1 VGRAV
6 QVGVLGP
13 LEVEVDGEP
22 VEVMGGRL
30 RTLLTRLAMDAGRP
44 VDAAVLV
51 DAVWG
56 GAVPSDEANA
66 LQSLVSRLRR
76 GLGDP
81 GMVRQSAGGYLLAI
95 APDDVDAQRFARLA
109 HEGSE
114 ALRSGQPE
122 QAVALLDEAAGLW
135 RGPALADAMGAEF
148 AGAAAMRYDDLR
160 VRAATDRLQALVD
173 LGRAAEALAD
183 LESLAREHPLDE
195 RIAAL
200 LMTALADQGRQAHAL
215 AAYTR
220 IRDEL
225 AASLGVDPG
234 AGLRDA
240 HLRVLRGQPAA
251 ALDGDEADERPARRT
266 NLRAPLS
273 SFVGRDADAV
283 RLGQVLD
290 SNRLVTLVGP
300 GGAGKTRLA
309 TEVMAG
315 RLDSVADGVW
325 IVELAPVT
333 DPDAVAPTV
342 LGALGLRET
351 TVLDRN
357 RAAPGSRD
365 SATRLVD
372 GLAGREVAIVL
383 DNCEH
388 LIDAAA
394 RLADHLLA
402 QCPGLRILATS
413 REPLGIVGEVLVGV
427 APLASPESTAPE
439 AALASPAVRLFLD
452 RAAAVRRDGQVADDE
467 LATVVEIV
475 RRLDGLPLAI
485 ELAAARL
492 RALPL
497 ADVASR
503 LDDRFRL
510 LTGGSRTALPRHRT
524 LRAVVEWSWELL
536 SEPERLLLERLA
548 VFPAGATPESAAT
561 VCAGAGVEADG
572 VLDLLA
578 QLVDKS
584 LLQQQQ
590 GASGVRYRLLETIR
604 EYGLEQL
611 IASGTAGELRLAH
624 AHFFAELMCRSE
636 PALHGPDQLV
646 WLRQLRDE
654 RDNIVAALRTY
665 CDAGDAPGALSI
677 AVPSASLAMQLGDH
691 ADAVGWLESALAVP
705 GEVDPELHAVAHA
718 LHVVHLAASDEDT
731 DVVRDHLSLLDEAAV
746 HLQAI
751 DVARYPMVAI
761 LQPVVAMFRHDPDLD
776 RIIDEALANPDPW
789 VAAVARL
796 LRTGMAD
803 NSGDPAATKYHAELA
818 LEQFR
823 AVGDRWGISS
833 ALCAVAQQHTY
844 AGDHDRAAE
853 EYAEA
858 IELIREIGSTEDESR
873 ALIWLADLRVRQGD
887 IAAARRTARHAVA
900 LTEASGSL
908 VQRTFTLAI
917 AAIVERLAGDLVRA
931 RELQQQVLGWLD
943 RLPVGHPATR
953 HGEAMARGIAAGI
966 DLASGEVVAAQSG
979 VARAFD
985 AALGTDD
992 MPIVAAIG
1000 VVIADVCVGFGLD
1013 LMAADALGAATALR
1027 GTPDPTGPD
1036 IARLTAVL
1044 RDRLGDAGLRDGMAH
1059 SETLD
1064 RDSAIERLRTALAET
1079 GVAVAATSGS
1089 GAPPVAAQR

>member
-6 QVGVLGP
+6 QVGILGP
-13 LEVEVDGEP
+13 LEVAVDGAP

-44 VDAAVLV
+44 VDAAALV

-56 GAVPSDEANA
+56 AAVPTDEANA

-81 GMVRQSAGGYLLAI
+81 GMVRQSGGGYLLAV
-95 APDDVDAQRFARLA
+95 APDDVDAQRFTRLA

-114 ALRSGQPE
+114 ALRTGQPDR
-122 QAVALLDEAAGLW
+122 AVALLDEAAALW

-148 AGAAAMRYDDLR
+148 AGAAASRYDDLR

-173 LGRAAEALAD
+173 LGRSAEALAD
-183 LESLAREHPLDE
+183 LETLAREHPLDE

-200 LMTALADQGRQAHAL
+200 LVTALADQGRQAHAL
-215 AAYTR
+215 AAYAR

-240 HLRVLRGQPAA
+240 HLRVLRGEPAA
-251 ALDGDEADERPARRT
+251 AATDDEADDRPARRT
-266 NLRAPLS
+266 NLRAALS
-273 SFVGRDADAV
+273 SFVGRDADAF

-290 SNRLVTLVGP
+290 ANRLVTLVGP

-309 TEVMAG
+309 TEVMAS

-333 DPDAVAPTV
+333 DPAAVAPTV
-342 LGALGLRET
+342 LGALGLRES
-351 TVLDRN
+351 TVLDRT
-357 RAAPGSRD
+357 RTSTPSRD
-365 SATRLVD
+365 STARLVD
-372 GLAGREVAIVL
+372 GLADREVVIVL

-388 LIDAAA
+388 LVDAAA

-402 QCPGLRILATS
+402 QCSGLRILATS

-427 APLASPESTAPE
+427 GPLASPDSAEPE

-452 RAAAVRRDGQVADDE
+452 RAAAVRRDGPVTDDE
-467 LATVVEIV
+467 LPTVVEIV

-536 SEPERLLLERLA
+536 SDPERLLLERLA
-548 VFPAGATPESAAT
+548 VFPAGATLESAAA
-561 VCAGAGVEADG
+561 VCAGGGVDADD

-584 LLQQQQ
+584 LLQQHQ
-590 GASGVRYRLLETIR
+590 GAAGVRYRLLETIR

-611 IASGTAGELRLAH
+611 AASGTAAELRLAH
-624 AHFFAELMCRSE
+624 AHYFAELLSRSA

-654 RDNIVAALRTY
+654 RDNLIAALGTY
-665 CDAGDAPGALSI
+665 CDIGDAAGALSI

-705 GEVDPELHAVAHA
+705 GDVDPELHAVASA
-718 LHVVHLAASDEDT
+718 LLVVHLAASDTDT
-731 DVVRDHLSLLDEAAV
+731 ALIHDHVALLDEAAV
-746 HLQAI
+746 QLQSI
-751 DVARYPMVAI
+751 DVSRYPMVAI
-761 LQPVVAMFRHDPDLD
+761 LRPVVAMFRHDPDLD
-776 RIIDEALANPDPW
+776 RIIDDALDSPDPW

-796 LRTGMAD
+796 LRTGLAD
-803 NSGDPAATKYHAELA
+803 NVGDPAATQHHAELA

-823 AVGDRWGISS
+823 VIGDRWGISS

-844 AGDHDRAAE
+844 AGEHDRAAG

-887 IAAARRTARHAVA
+887 LAAARRTARHAVA
-900 LTEASGSL
+900 LTEASGSQ

-917 AAIVERLAGDLVRA
+917 AAFVERLAGDLTRA
-931 RELQQQVLGWLD
+931 RELQRQVLDLLD
-943 RLPVGHPATR
+943 RLPTGHPATR
-953 HGEAMARGIAAGI
+953 HGEAMALGIAAGI
-966 DLASGEVVAAQSG
+966 DLSSGDTPAAASG
-979 VARAFD
+979 VARAFT
-985 AALGTDD
+985 AALGTED

-1000 VVIADVCVGFGLD
+1000 VVIADVALAVGLD
-1013 LMAADALGAATALR
+1013 VTAAEALGAATALR

-1036 IARLTAVL
+1036 IARLSAVL
-1044 RDRLGDAGLRDGMAH
+1044 RDRLGDAGLREAMAR
-1059 SETLD
+1059 SGALD
-1064 RDSAIERLRTALAET
+1064 RDAAIERLRAALAET
-1079 GVAVAATSGS
+1079 GEAAGALAGS
-1089 GAPPVAAQR
+1089 GPPSVAGQG

>member
-1 VGRAV
+1 M
-6 QVGVLGP
+6 QIGVLGP
-13 LEVEVDGEP
+13 LEVEVDGAA
-22 VEVMGGRL
+22 VEVAGGRL

-56 GAVPSDEANA
+56 GDVPTDEANA

-76 GLGDP
+76 GLGDAA
-81 GMVRQSAGGYLLAI
+81 MVRQSGGGYLLAV
-95 APDDVDAQRFARLA
+95 APDDVDAQRFTRLA
-109 HEGSE
+109 QEGRE
-114 ALRSGQPE
+114 ALRAGQPAR
-122 QAVALLDEAAGLW
+122 AVDLLDQAAGLW
-135 RGPALADAMGAEF
+135 RGPALTDSIGAEF
-148 AGAAAMRYDDLR
+148 AGAAATRYDDLR
-160 VRAATDRLQALVD
+160 VRAATDRLQALVE
-173 LGRAAEALAD
+173 LGRAAEAVAD
-183 LESLAREHPLDE
+183 LEGLAREHPLDE

-200 LMTALADQGRQAHAL
+200 LMDALADQGRQAHAL

-234 AGLRDA
+234 SGLRDT
-240 HLRVLRGQPAA
+240 HLRVLRGQSAVTA
-251 ALDGDEADERPARRT
+251 DGRDGQPVRRT

-273 SFVGRDADAV
+273 SFVGRDADAL
-283 RLGQVLD
+283 RLNQVLD
-290 SNRLVTLVGP
+290 RCRLVTLVGP

-309 TEVMAG
+309 TEVMAT
-315 RLDSVADGVW
+315 RLDTVDDGVW

-333 DPDAVAPTV
+333 DPGAVAQTV
-342 LGALGLRET
+342 LGALGLREST
-351 TVLDRN
+351 MLDRT
-357 RAAPGSRD
+357 RTAPTSRD
-365 SATRLVD
+365 SLARLLD
-372 GLAGREVAIVL
+372 GLADREIAIVL

-413 REPLGIVGEVLVGV
+413 REPLGIVGEELVGV
-427 APLASPESTAPE
+427 APLTSPDSAEPLV
-439 AALASPAVRLFLD
+439 ALASPAVRLFLD
-452 RAAAVRRDGQVADDE
+452 RAAAVRRDGPLVDDD
-467 LATVVEIV
+467 LPTVVEIV

-492 RALPL
+492 RGLPL

-536 SEPERLLLERLA
+536 SDPERLLLERVA
-548 VFPAGATPESAAT
+548 VFPAGATPESAAA
-561 VCAGAGVEADG
+561 VCAGDGVEADD

-584 LLQQQQ
+584 LLQQHA
-590 GASGVRYRLLETIR
+590 GLAGVRFRLLETIR

-611 IASGTAGELRLAH
+611 AASGAATDLRLAH
-624 AHFFAELMCRSE
+624 ARFFADLVRRSE

-654 RDNIVAALRTY
+654 RDNVVAALGAY
-665 CDAGDAPGALSI
+665 CDVGDASGALSI

-691 ADAVGWLESALAVP
+691 AEAVGWLDSALAVP
-705 GEVDPELHAVAHA
+705 GEVDPELHAVASA
-718 LHVVHLAASDEDT
+718 LHAVHQSASDADT
-731 DVVRDHLSLLDEAAV
+731 PGVRDHTALLDEAAV
-746 HLQAI
+746 HLQSI

-761 LQPVVAMFRHDPDLD
+761 LRPVVAMFRHDPDLD
-776 RIIDEALANPDPW
+776 RIVDESLASPDPW
-789 VAAVARL
+789 VAAVARV
-796 LRTGMAD
+796 LRSGLAD
-803 NSGDPAATKYHAELA
+803 NVGDQAATQHHAELA

-823 AVGDRWGISS
+823 VLGDRWGIST

-844 AGDHDRAAE
+844 AGDHERAAE

-873 ALIWLADLRVRQGD
+873 ALVWLADLRVRQGD
-887 IAAARRTARHAVA
+887 IAAARLTVRQAVA
-900 LTEASGSL
+900 ITEAGGSL

-917 AAIVERLAGDLVRA
+917 AAHVERLAGDLVRA
-931 RELQQQVLGWLD
+931 KELQQQVLGWLD
-943 RLPVGHPATR
+943 RMPTGHPAMR
-953 HGEAMARGIAAGI
+953 HGEAMARGIAAEI
-966 DLASGEVVAAQSG
+966 DVASGDTVAAAAG
-979 VARAFD
+979 VASALV
-985 AALGTDD
+985 AAIDTDD
-992 MPIVAAIG
+992 MPVVAAIG
-1000 VVIADVCVGFGLD
+1000 VVIADVALALD
-1013 LMAADALGAATALR
+1013 LDVTAAQALGAATALR
-1027 GTPDPTGPD
+1027 GTPDPTAPD
-1036 IARLTAVL
+1036 IARLSAVL
-1044 RDRLGDAGLRDGMAH
+1044 SDRLGEVGFRDAMARA
-1059 SETLD
+1059 EALD

-1079 GVAVAATSGS
+1079 REAAAAATESGPAAVS
-1089 GAPPVAAQR
+1089 GKR

>member
-13 LEVEVDGEP
+13 LQVEVDGAP

-44 VDAAVLV
+44 VDAATLV

-56 GAVPSDEANA
+56 GAVPTDEANA

-76 GLGDP
+76 GLGDA
-81 GMVRQSAGGYLLAI
+81 GMVRQSGGGYLLAVG
-95 APDDVDAQRFARLA
+95 PDDVDAQRFTRLA

-114 ALRSGQPE
+114 ALRTGQPDR
-122 QAVALLDEAAGLW
+122 AVALLEEAAGLW

-148 AGAAAMRYDDLR
+148 AGEAASRYDDLR

-173 LGRAAEALAD
+173 LGRSAEALAD
-183 LESLAREHPLDE
+183 LETLAREHPLDE

-200 LMTALADQGRQAHAL
+200 LVTALADQGRQAHAL

-251 ALDGDEADERPARRT
+251 GSDDEDGERPARRT

-283 RLGQVLD
+283 RLSQVLD
-290 SNRLVTLVGP
+290 ANRLVTLVGP

-309 TEVMAG
+309 TEVMAS

-333 DPDAVAPTV
+333 DPGAVAPTV
-342 LGALGLRET
+342 LAALGLRES
-351 TVLDRN
+351 TVLDRTT
-357 RAAPGSRD
+357 RTSTVSRD

-372 GLAGREVAIVL
+372 GLADREIVIVL

-388 LIDAAA
+388 LVDAAA

-427 APLASPESTAPE
+427 APLASPDSTEPE
-439 AALASPAVRLFLD
+439 VALASPAVRLFLD
-452 RAAAVRRDGQVADDE
+452 RAAAVRRDGPVADDE

-492 RALPL
+492 RGLPL

-536 SEPERLLLERLA
+536 SDPERLLLERLA
-548 VFPAGATPESAAT
+548 VFPAGATPESAAA
-561 VCAGAGVEADG
+561 VCAGDGVEADD

-590 GASGVRYRLLETIR
+590 GAAGVRFRLLETIR

-611 IASGTAGELRLAH
+611 AASGTATERRLAH
-624 AHFFAELMCRSE
+624 ARYFSELARHSE

-646 WLRQLRDE
+646 WIRQLRDE
-654 RDNIVAALRTY
+654 RDNIIAALGEY
-665 CDAGDAPGALSI
+665 CDAGDASGALSI

-705 GEVDPELHAVAHA
+705 GEVDPELHAVATA
-718 LHVVHLAASDEDT
+718 LHVVHLAASDTDT
-731 DVVRDHLSLLDEAAV
+731 ALVHDHKALLDDAAA
-746 HLQAI
+746 HLESI
-751 DVARYPMVAI
+751 DVSRYPMVAI
-761 LQPVVAMFRHDPDLD
+761 LRPVVAMFRHDPDLD
-776 RIIDEALANPDPW
+776 RIIDEALASPDPW
-789 VAAVARL
+789 VAAVAQL
-796 LRTGMAD
+796 LRSGLAD
-803 NSGDPAATKYHAELA
+803 NSGDPATTQHHAELA

-823 AVGDRWGISS
+823 VVGDRWGISG

-873 ALIWLADLRVRQGD
+873 ALIWLADLRIRQGD
-887 IAAARRTARHAVA
+887 LAAARRTARHAVT

-908 VQRTFTLAI
+908 VQRTFTLAV

-931 RELQQQVLGWLD
+931 TELQQQVLGLLD
-943 RLPVGHPATR
+943 RLPTGHPAMR

-966 DLASGEVVAAQSG
+966 DLASGDTVGAAAG
-979 VARAFD
+979 VARAFE
-985 AALGTDD
+985 ASLGTDD
-992 MPIVAAIG
+992 LPIVAAIG
-1000 VVIADVCVGFGLD
+1000 VVIADVALAVGLD
-1013 LMAADALGAATALR
+1013 VTAAEAIGAATALR

-1036 IARLTAVL
+1036 IARLSAVL
-1044 RDRLGDAGLRDGMAH
+1044 RDRLGDAGLADAMAR
-1059 SETLD
+1059 SEALD
-1064 RDSAIERLRTALAET
+1064 RDAAIERLKLALVET
-1079 GVAVAATSGS
+1079 DEAVAALTGS
-1089 GAPPVAAQR
+1089 GPSPVAGQR

>member
-1 VGRAV
+1 VTGAL
-6 QVGVLGP
+6 QIGVLGP
-13 LEVEVDGEP
+13 LEVEVDGAA
-22 VEVMGGRL
+22 VDVAGGRL

-44 VDAAVLV
+44 VDAAALV

-56 GAVPSDEANA
+56 SDVPTDEANA

-76 GLGDP
+76 GLGDAA
-81 GMVRQSAGGYLLAI
+81 MVRQSGGGYLLAVS
-95 APDDVDAQRFARLA
+95 PDDVDAQRFTRLA
-109 HEGSE
+109 QEGSE
-114 ALRSGQPE
+114 ALRSGQPAR
-122 QAVALLDEAAGLW
+122 AVLLLDQAAGLW
-135 RGPALADAMGAEF
+135 RGPALTDSIGAEF
-148 AGAAAMRYDDLR
+148 AGAAATRYDDLR
-160 VRAATDRLQALVD
+160 VRASTDRLQALVD
-173 LGRAAEALAD
+173 LGRASEALAD
-183 LESLAREHPLDE
+183 LEALAREHPLDE

-200 LMTALADQGRQAHAL
+200 LVTALADQGRQADAL

-240 HLRVLRGQPAA
+240 HLRVLRGEPAA
-251 ALDGDEADERPARRT
+251 DRQPDRPVRRT

-273 SFVGRDADAV
+273 SFVGRDADAL

-290 SNRLVTLVGP
+290 ANRLVTLVGP

-309 TEVMAG
+309 TEVMAT
-315 RLDSVADGVW
+315 RLDTVADGVW

-333 DPDAVAPTV
+333 DPGAVAQTV
-342 LGALGLRET
+342 LGALGLRES
-351 TVLDRN
+351 TVLDRTMTST
-357 RAAPGSRD
+357 ASRD

-372 GLAGREVAIVL
+372 GIADREVVIVL

-394 RLADHLLA
+394 RLADRLLA

-427 APLASPESTAPE
+427 APLASPDSTDPE
-439 AALASPAVRLFLD
+439 AVLASPAVRLFLD
-452 RAAAVRRDGQVADDE
+452 RAAAVRRDGPVADAE
-467 LATVVEIV
+467 LGIVVEIV

-536 SEPERLLLERLA
+536 SDPERLLLERLA
-548 VFPAGATPESAAT
+548 VFPAGATPESAAA
-561 VCAGAGVEADG
+561 VCSGEGVEADD

-584 LLQQQQ
+584 LLQQHS
-590 GASGVRYRLLETIR
+590 GAAGVRFRLLETIR

-611 IASGTAGELRLAH
+611 AASGTATKLRLAH
-624 AHFFAELMCRSE
+624 AHFFADLVRRSE

-654 RDNIVAALRTY
+654 RDNIVAALGAY
-665 CDAGDAPGALSI
+665 CDAGDASGALSI

-705 GEVDPELHAVAHA
+705 GDVDPELHAVASA
-718 LHVVHLAASDEDT
+718 LHAVHQSASDADT
-731 DVVRDHLSLLDEAAV
+731 AMVRDHQALLDEAEL
-746 HLQAI
+746 HLQSI
-751 DVARYPMVAI
+751 DVARYPVVAI
-761 LQPVVAMFRHDPDLD
+761 LRPVVAMFRHDPELD
-776 RIIDEALANPDPW
+776 RIVEEALASPDPW
-789 VAAVARL
+789 VSAVARI
-796 LRTGMAD
+796 LRTGLAD
-803 NSGDPAATKYHAELA
+803 NAGDPAASQHHAELA
-818 LEQFR
+818 LAQFR
-823 AVGDRWGISS
+823 VIGDRWGISS
-833 ALCAVAQQHTY
+833 ALCALAQQHTY
-844 AGDHDRAAE
+844 VGDHDRAAA

-887 IAAARRTARHAVA
+887 IEAARRTARRAVA

-908 VQRTFTLAI
+908 VQRTFTLSI
-917 AAIVERLAGDLVRA
+917 AANVERLAGDLDRA
-931 RELQQQVLGWLD
+931 RELQLQVLGWLD
-943 RLPVGHPATR
+943 RLAAGHPAMR
-953 HGEAMARGIAAGI
+953 HGEAMARGIAAAI
-966 DLASGEVVAAQSG
+966 DVASGDTAAAASG
-979 VARAFD
+979 VAGAFT
-985 AALGTDD
+985 AALGTED

-1000 VVIADVCVGFGLD
+1000 VVIADVALALD
-1013 LMAADALGAATALR
+1013 LDVTAAEALGAATALR
-1027 GTPDPTGPD
+1027 GTADPTGPD
-1036 IARLTAVL
+1036 IARVSAVL
-1044 RDRLGDAGLRDGMAH
+1044 RDRLGDAGLAHAMAC
-1059 SETLD
+1059 SEALD
-1064 RDSAIERLRTALAET
+1064 RDAAIERLESALAET
-1079 GVAVAATSGS
+1079 AAVARESGS
-1089 GAPPVAAQR
+1089 APVAGER

>member
-1 VGRAV
+1 VGRGL

-13 LEVEVDGEP
+13 LEVTVDGAP

-44 VDAAVLV
+44 VDAAALV

-56 GAVPSDEANA
+56 AAVPTDEANA

-76 GLGDP
+76 GLGDA
-81 GMVRQSAGGYLLAI
+81 GMVRQSAGGYLLAV
-95 APDDVDAQRFARLA
+95 APDDVDAQRFTRLA

-114 ALRSGQPE
+114 ALRVGEPVR
-122 QAVALLDEAAGLW
+122 AVALLDEAAGLW

-148 AGAAAMRYDDLR
+148 AGAAASRYDDLR

-183 LESLAREHPLDE
+183 LETLGGEHPLDE
-195 RIAAL
+195 RIAGL
-200 LMTALADQGRQAHAL
+200 LVTALADQGRQAHAL
-215 AAYTR
+215 AAYAR

-234 AGLRDA
+234 VGLRDA
-240 HLRVLRGQPAA
+240 HLQVLRGAPTVASDAA
-251 ALDGDEADERPARRT
+251 EPPRRT

-290 SNRLVTLVGP
+290 ANRLVTLVGP

-315 RLDSVADGVW
+315 RLDDVADGVW

-333 DPDAVAPTV
+333 DPAAVAQTV
-342 LGALGLRET
+342 LAALGLRES
-351 TVLDRN
+351 TVLDRT
-357 RAAPGSRD
+357 RSSTASRD
-365 SATRLVD
+365 SAARLVD
-372 GLAGREVAIVL
+372 GLVDREIVIVL

-388 LIDAAA
+388 LVDAAA
-394 RLADHLLA
+394 RLADQLLA

-427 APLASPESTAPE
+427 APLASPDSTEPE
-439 AALASPAVRLFLD
+439 VALASPAVRLFLD
-452 RAAAVRRDGQVADDE
+452 RAAAVRRDGPAADDE
-467 LATVVEIV
+467 LPTVVEIV

-536 SEPERLLLERLA
+536 SDPERLLLERLA
-548 VFPAGATPESAAT
+548 VFPAGATPESAAA
-561 VCAGAGVEADG
+561 VCAGDGVEADD
-572 VLDLLA
+572 VLDLLG

-590 GASGVRYRLLETIR
+590 GAAGVRFRMLETIR

-611 IASGTAGELRLAH
+611 AASGTANDRRLAH
-624 AHFFAELMCRSE
+624 AHFFAELVRRSE

-654 RDNIVAALRTY
+654 RDNIVAALSEY
-665 CDAGDAPGALSI
+665 CDAGDASGALSV

-691 ADAVGWLESALAVP
+691 ADAVGWLASALAVP
-705 GEVDPELHAVAHA
+705 GDVDPERRAVAAALHA
-718 LHVVHLAASDEDT
+718 VHLAASDVEAPTVHDHEVSLAAAAAGLET
-731 DVVRDHLSLLDEAAV
+731 VDVS
-746 HLQAI
+746 
-751 DVARYPMVAI
+751 RYPIAAI
-761 LQPVVAMFRHDPDLD
+761 LRPVLAMFQHDPALD
-776 RIIDEALANPDPW
+776 AIVEESLASPDPW
-789 VAAVARL
+789 VAAVGRI
-796 LRTGMAD
+796 LRSGLAD
-803 NSGDPAATKYHAELA
+803 NAGDPAATRHHAELA

-823 AVGDRWGISS
+823 AIGDRWGMAE
-833 ALCAVAQQHTY
+833 ALCAVGLQDTY

-853 EYAEA
+853 AYAEA
-858 IELIREIGSTEDESR
+858 IGFIREIGSTEDEAR
-873 ALIWLADLRVRQGD
+873 ALMWLADLRIRQGD
-887 IAAARRTARHAVA
+887 LPAARQTARQAVA
-900 LTEASGSL
+900 LTESGGSL
-908 VQRTFTLAI
+908 VQRTFTLAV
-917 AAIVERLAGDLVRA
+917 AATVERLAGDLTRA
-931 RELQQQVLGWLD
+931 GELQQKVLGLLD
-943 RLPVGHPATR
+943 RLPIGHPAMR

-966 DLASGEVVAAQSG
+966 DLASGDTAAAASG
-979 VARAFD
+979 VASAFE
-985 AALGTDD
+985 AALGTED

-1000 VVIADVCVGFGLD
+1000 VVIADVALGVGLD
-1013 LMAADALGAATALR
+1013 VTAAEVLGAATALR

-1036 IARLTAVL
+1036 IARLCAVL
-1044 RDRLGDAGLRDGMAH
+1044 RDRLGDAGLTEAMART
-1059 SETLD
+1059 EALD
-1064 RDSAIERLRTALAET
+1064 RESAIERLQAALAEI
-1079 GVAVAATSGS
+1079 GDAAAALAGS
-1089 GAPPVAAQR
+1089 GPPPVASQR